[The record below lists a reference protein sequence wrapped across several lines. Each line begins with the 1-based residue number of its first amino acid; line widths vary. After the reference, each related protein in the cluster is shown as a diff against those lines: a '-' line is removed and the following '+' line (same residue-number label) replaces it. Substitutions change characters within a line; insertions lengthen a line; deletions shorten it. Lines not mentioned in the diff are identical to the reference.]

1 MRQER
6 EAFLDRWSRVKREQA
21 QETPAAPLENAEKA
35 EKEEPAVALP
45 PVEELKAD
53 SDFVPFMNPKVDDA
67 TRRSALKK
75 LFTTDAHFNVPDPF
89 EAYSED
95 YTRSEPIPEA
105 MLMAINKVRD
115 LALNGPEQAAERQK
129 PADAAPSEEV
139 QGEVQAEAGKI
150 EAPTQEPDDVAGR
163 QDT

>member
-115 LALNGPEQAAERQK
+115 LALNGPEKAAGEGK
-129 PADAAPSEEV
+129 PADAAPPEAAPDDA
-139 QGEVQAEAGKI
+139 AEI
-150 EAPTQEPDDVAGR
+150 EAPTQEPDDVADK
-163 QDT
+163 QDA